1 MRRLLIIYLAVSI
14 SVVMPLSPLTIY
26 AQNAPAPST
35 DTEEPEG
42 ELENLTYDALRAKE
56 LAAATAAGISTEP
69 SGEAEEPEALTH
81 TFYSGA
87 YINDSDNPLSITF
100 TGGDAAIDGGIY
112 YVPNDFNAAETTTAS
127 STNTRS
133 FAAIGDD
140 TNPDA
145 NTAIT
150 IADRKAYESS
160 FSRAADNMRT
170 KLSSAETY
178 GNRLAI
184 NADDLV
190 ALTGENGGDCATW
203 NEAEDDYFINGF
215 CDPPRADRR
224 IILALDYLLRPR
236 TEGGGGREYIKVN
249 KIVQYPESGFTEL
262 NESDT
267 SETEGNG
274 EPVLNDAN
282 RNGLYDKPTDS
293 TPAEQRE
300 SFFDLNGNGQY
311 DASLSRVAVKG
322 SIPGGGLISPHY
334 IDLDPRSKPERDKN
348 GVATSFSSGDHT
360 LSQAMDIS
368 EIDRIRVTTRINRKG
383 LFGQSNKYNYQRPVN
398 IKVAWQSD
406 SGIAAH
412 PLPELSVH
420 ELIKGLGVNSI
431 LELLDADGALGDF
444 DFQGRSID
452 TLSLEDIAK
461 FVGGRL
467 LSTLLDGAD
476 ISNFNFDD
484 TLRDFGAIVLAGS
497 FNVDVNAVRNA
508 KSIGDIEEYTGRTD
522 VAKTVGVEG
531 VITGDS
537 KIEIYQSIGRQRFAD
552 LMGIKA
558 YALTKYHNVDEF
570 KLALGWGRIEQLLPV
585 PEQSFASNNRDEVR
599 AAIKDARFKLIFTTE
614 NAAIIA
620 ERLQIPTD
628 KAQAFIDG
636 GSVADFKKV
645 VGEVVW
651 KNNIDR
657 YKVNNYIPRHPAC
670 VALSVAGESNDVS
683 DTAQGSLKTAID
695 SLTKPAGV
703 TDNGSLE
710 INIPELEQIRRSIRD
725 AATLSNQ
732 HLRDVGITEPLKTQ
746 CGYTDAN
753 LNQNARR
760 QFVSRYNQPGDGI
773 RDQLDGF
780 IDLLEAQKPVVVN
793 NNIQL
798 NLPTW
803 ASRLYAAI
811 EELYIARDALTQ
823 YVSYDQNPDGTG
835 QQRDLAFGMPAG
847 VTYDIIGGEKAPTAF
862 KTAGIWYLSQRL
874 PTNQRKSFIYAAN
887 SNDKDGKRQFKPAN
901 TTQEVYR
908 DVFLSERPAHE
919 FRRIGRRLLLVRVQ
933 NSANAKALKQTD
945 LANDALFY
953 FNRYQTI
960 QTSLKV
966 IKDNL
971 GSLPSDVQRDLNQ
984 KIDNIDHIIGGAREA
999 FDDRE
1004 SVADSLNARGLARE
1018 YRDDIYEL
1026 IDTVEKTKTLS
1037 DINDVLGAARD
1048 LERAMMEILEGQ
1060 NVAYNQDMPGDISVP
1075 DINTPKVSGNSALTE
1090 IIGGDDLFVRAGFQ
1104 AIGGKIPMTEIL
1116 TQLGIGKLSRLLELP
1131 TDALLIY
1138 KDSDPKDKDAFFA
1151 AVGAG
1156 RRRQQNQRAAETR
1169 EIEIRE
1175 GKDYIIR
1182 YTIPGLARKL
1192 NINFPDYIGAD
1203 DIAEFV
1209 IGNTTKAL
1217 VGIGGT
1223 QLERILD
1230 LPKNFVTDVV
1240 YPVGNTDAARNE
1252 SRQHTIIN
1260 TVLKRLGLDL
1270 DLPAGFVLDQNPVVS
1285 MGAARIEGALNL
1297 ERGDFQGTREDILK
1311 KIGDERFMAVFGI
1324 RLPAAAVA
1332 EKREA
1337 DRLKPTIIK
1346 QYTDP
1351 NVNWCDP
1358 FLPEYPTYAPEIR
1371 DCLSDRVTTLEAVSA
1386 RQHLEEYHKILKKE
1400 LENVFAGTTLSGF
1413 DSADPK
1419 EKDDANRRADL
1430 LTLKL
1435 QSIDNQLHLDNAE
1448 VTKTIGTTQ
1457 KWLEG
1462 AIDTNRYATMAGESG
1477 AALFGSDIFAA
1488 ALTRLGIDGEIYDNL
1503 IKNDTNRHFLVTF
1516 FQKGSYT
1523 KPEFAQLYTIL
1534 SQAFG
1539 VDIDKK
1545 IGFRAGTMARLIT
1558 EKDTDDILFDQGVRL
1573 LANKY
1578 LHINLNDDTRRYD
1591 RTLNVKRIMQRAIF
1605 GAAYNEDTRQF
1616 EYDTANPY
1624 TGMIDAVRELN
1635 DMALQFLREQIIGVD
1650 LFRYIKAPLNAL
1662 FAIGDMNLQA
1672 LEEGNQYLSIYQA
1685 MHNAVQE
1692 ADRPTDEVLGRVAQA
1707 AERLSSLQR
1716 GGGSSDITNA
1726 KIIEAT
1732 KNGAVTNTSTGDPE
1746 EDDALDHFNQ
1756 AQNDSHD
1763 PAYAETPP
1771 EPNNDVDLSNLGHLA
1786 KTPNLPKGAT
1796 HKEDGARALRSAGE
1810 EELALQNI
1818 QLVNQAAWK
1827 SLQKEFAYALAD
1839 FGLSKI
1845 IGSKIVA
1852 PGLTRD
1858 LLDGTASERT
1868 EAIAYVASQLL
1879 VKNFG
1884 PDLRDAGLGWLVE
1897 QDTIEDFIRFTQG
1910 HGQDFADELVNQGA
1924 ARLGRLEDKL
1934 FKQKFFQYA
1943 GLKSGTLVGL
1953 FGYAIKGSTKQ
1964 FELFGN
1970 NFKGLGQL
1978 YNTDW
1983 ILGRVFFA
1991 AEKLT
1996 GVPAGKFA
2004 QIYFLG
2010 KSFYKAYVGWQAA
2023 KKTGD
2028 AAKIAKLKAQW
2039 VNAAIQLG
2047 VFVVD
2052 LAFGKDIAKF
2062 EARLGLPPGT
2072 ITQAIGIILTALL
2085 IGTGPMFFVT
2095 LGIFLLVTVFG
2106 FGFTRIQTRAT
2117 ADGYFPYVGKKGLYS
2132 TPLDP
2137 QTGNVPYPQ
2146 WPSADVLDNFA
2157 RVTGAGTGEFDPT
2170 NESQKIIGFKEAAR
2184 GKVIGLINDLFEA
2197 SGRPGNT
2204 ASNQYGSDPKG
2215 QYPVQVLIHLINE
2228 EPAPANLDQ
2237 NFLGRKSNLYLKD
2250 KRYSTVIKRI
2260 NNQYFPGACNGGQI
2274 NTGNGTAQG
2283 LADPHNWGVCVET
2296 TGKALRDIVHIAF

>member
-1 MRRLLIIYLAVSI
+1 
-14 SVVMPLSPLTIY
+14 
-26 AQNAPAPST
+26 
-35 DTEEPEG
+35 
-42 ELENLTYDALRAKE
+42 
-56 LAAATAAGISTEP
+56 
-69 SGEAEEPEALTH
+69 
-81 TFYSGA
+81 
-87 YINDSDNPLSITF
+87 
-100 TGGDAAIDGGIY
+100 
-112 YVPNDFNAAETTTAS
+112 
-127 STNTRS
+127 
-133 FAAIGDD
+133 
-140 TNPDA
+140 
-145 NTAIT
+145 
-150 IADRKAYESS
+150 
-160 FSRAADNMRT
+160 
-170 KLSSAETY
+170 
-178 GNRLAI
+178 
-184 NADDLV
+184 
-190 ALTGENGGDCATW
+190 
-203 NEAEDDYFINGF
+203 
-215 CDPPRADRR
+215 
-224 IILALDYLLRPR
+224 
-236 TEGGGGREYIKVN
+236 
-249 KIVQYPESGFTEL
+249 
-262 NESDT
+262 
-267 SETEGNG
+267 
-274 EPVLNDAN
+274 
-282 RNGLYDKPTDS
+282 
-293 TPAEQRE
+293 
-300 SFFDLNGNGQY
+300 
-311 DASLSRVAVKG
+311 
-322 SIPGGGLISPHY
+322 
-334 IDLDPRSKPERDKN
+334 
-348 GVATSFSSGDHT
+348 
-360 LSQAMDIS
+360 AMDIS

-383 LFGQSNKYNYQRPVN
+383 LFGSSNKYNYQRPIN

-406 SGIAAH
+406 EGIGAH

-444 DFQGRSID
+444 DFEGRSID
-452 TLSLEDIAK
+452 TLSMEDIAK
-461 FVGGRL
+461 FMGGRL

-497 FNVDVNAVRNA
+497 FNVDVNAIRNA

-522 VAKTVGVEG
+522 VAKTVGVKG
-531 VITGDS
+531 VIMGDT
-537 KIEIYQSIGRQRFAD
+537 KTEIYQSIGRQRFAD
-552 LMGIKA
+552 LLGIKA
-558 YALTKYHNVDEF
+558 YALTNYKNVDEF

-585 PEQSFASNNRDEVR
+585 PEQSFASNKRDDVVK
-599 AAIKDARFKLIFTTE
+599 AVKDARFKLIFTTE

-620 ERLQIPTD
+620 ERLQIPTN
-628 KAQAFIDG
+628 KAQEFIDG

-670 VALSVAGESNDVS
+670 VALSVAAKPSDVS
-683 DTAQGSLKTAID
+683 EIAQGSLQAARA
-695 SLTKPAGV
+695 SLDFANDGSGQPVRA
-703 TDNGSLE
+703 DNPL
-710 INIPELEQIRRSIRD
+710 PELLAPLDKLVEDIRSGASYSNPRLLEVSI
-725 AATLSNQ
+725 TQ
-732 HLRDVGITEPLKTQ
+732 PLKEQ
-746 CGYTDAN
+746 CAYTDAN
-753 LNQNARR
+753 VNQAGRNKFIGAYNA
-760 QFVSRYNQPGDGI
+760 SGSGI
-773 RDQLDGF
+773 RDSLNTL
-780 IDLLEAQKPVVVN
+780 IAKLEGLKPVVSNGAIQINGNEN
-793 NNIQL
+793 NS
-798 NLPTW
+798 W
-803 ASRLYAAI
+803 ASQLYAAV
-811 EELYIARDALTQ
+811 EELYIAREALTQ
-823 YVSYDQNPDGTG
+823 YVSYDRNPDGTG

-847 VTYDIIGGEKAPTAF
+847 VTYDVIGGEKSADAF
-862 KTAGIWYLSQRL
+862 KNAGIWYLSQRL
-874 PTNQRKSFIYAAN
+874 PTSQRKSFIYAAN
-887 SNDKDGKRQFKPAN
+887 TGERDKEAKKQFRPAN
-901 TTQEVYR
+901 TTQDVYR

-919 FRRIGRRLLLVRVQ
+919 FRRIGRRLLLMRVQ

-966 IKDNL
+966 IRDNL
-971 GSLPSDVQRDLNQ
+971 GSLPADVQRELNQ
-984 KIDNIDHIIGGAREA
+984 KIDSIDNLIGGAREA

-1018 YRDDIYEL
+1018 YRDEIYEL
-1026 IDTVEKTKTLS
+1026 IDTVEKSDTLKN
-1037 DINDVLGAARD
+1037 INEVLGAARD

-1060 NVAYNQDMPGDISVP
+1060 NVAYNPDMPGDISVP
-1075 DINTPKVSGNSALTE
+1075 DVNTPKVSGNSALTE

-1104 AIGGKIPMTEIL
+1104 AIGGKMPMQEIL

-1156 RRRQQNQRAAETR
+1156 RRKQQQQRPAATR
-1169 EIEIRE
+1169 EIEIQE
-1175 GKDYIIR
+1175 GKDYIVR

-1192 NINFPDYIGAD
+1192 NINFPDWIGAD

-1230 LPKNFVTDVV
+1230 LPKNFVSDVV
-1240 YPVGNTDAARNE
+1240 YPVGNTDEARNE

-1270 DLPAGFVLDQNPVVS
+1270 DLPEGFVLGGNPVVS

-1297 ERGDFQGTREDILK
+1297 ERGDFKGTREEILK
-1311 KIGDERFMAVFGI
+1311 KVGDERFMAAFGI
-1324 RLPAAAVA
+1324 RIPAAAIA

-1346 QYTDP
+1346 QYNDP

-1386 RQHLEEYHKILKKE
+1386 RQHLEEYHKILAKE
-1400 LENVFAGTTLSGF
+1400 MQNVFAGTTLYGF
-1413 DSADPK
+1413 DSADAK

-1430 LTLKL
+1430 LTLRL
-1435 QSIDNQLHLDNAE
+1435 QAIDNQLHVDGAE
-1448 VTKTIGTTQ
+1448 KFPPIGTTQ

-1462 AIDTNRYATMAGESG
+1462 QLTTDRYTTLVGESG
-1477 AALFGSDIFAA
+1477 AALFGSDVFAA
-1488 ALTRLGIDGEIYDNL
+1488 ALTRLGIDGEVYDNL

-1539 VDIDKK
+1539 VDIDKGL
-1545 IGFRAGTMARLIT
+1545 GFKAGTMARLIT

-1573 LANKY
+1573 LANRY
-1578 LHINLNDDTRRYD
+1578 LHINLNSDTARYD

-1635 DMALQFLREQIIGVD
+1635 DMSLQFLREQIVGVD

-1662 FAIGDMNLQA
+1662 FAVGDMNLQA
-1672 LEEGNQYLSIYQA
+1672 LEEGNQFMSIYQA

-1692 ADRPTDEVLGRVAQA
+1692 VDRPTDEVLGRIAIET
-1707 AERLSSLQR
+1707 ERIRSLGLST
-1716 GGGSSDITNA
+1716 GGGSSPDVNAKVAAATKTGSATNTSSGDLEEDDITND
-1726 KIIEAT
+1726 
-1732 KNGAVTNTSTGDPE
+1732 GANQVFDNTGTLVGYSTAD
-1746 EDDALDHFNQ
+1746 
-1756 AQNDSHD
+1756 
-1763 PAYAETPP
+1763 
-1771 EPNNDVDLSNLGHLA
+1771 EPNNDVNLTNVAKNSNL
-1786 KTPNLPKGAT
+1786 PQGAT
-1796 HKEDGARALRSAGE
+1796 HKEDGVRALKVAGE
-1810 EELALQNI
+1810 EELTLDNI
-1818 QLVNQAAWK
+1818 KLVNQAAWK

-1858 LLDGTASERT
+1858 LLDGTARERT

-1879 VKNFG
+1879 VKNYG
-1884 PDLRDAGLGWLVE
+1884 ADLREAGLGWLVE
-1897 QDTIEDFIRFTQG
+1897 QSTVEDFIRFTQG
-1910 HGQDFADELVNQGA
+1910 HGQDFANELIDQGA
-1924 ARLGRLEDKL
+1924 ARLGRLEEML

-1953 FGYAIKGSTKQ
+1953 FGYAITGSTKQ
-1964 FELFGN
+1964 FDLFGN
-1970 NFKGLGQL
+1970 NFSGLGKL

-2004 QIYFLG
+2004 QMYFLG
-2010 KSFYKAYVGWQAA
+2010 KSFYKGYVAWQAA
-2023 KKTGD
+2023 KKTGAD
-2028 AAKIAKLKAQW
+2028 AAKLAKLKAQW

-2085 IGTGPMFFVT
+2085 VGTGPMFFVT
-2095 LGIFLLVTVFG
+2095 LGIFVLITLFG

-2117 ADGYFPYVGKKGLYS
+2117 ADGYFPYVGRKGLYS

-2137 QTGNVPYPQ
+2137 QTGNVPYSQ
-2146 WPSADVLDNFA
+2146 WPSA
-2157 RVTGAGTGEFDPT
+2157 
-2170 NESQKIIGFKEAAR
+2170 
-2184 GKVIGLINDLFEA
+2184 
-2197 SGRPGNT
+2197 
-2204 ASNQYGSDPKG
+2204 
-2215 QYPVQVLIHLINE
+2215 
-2228 EPAPANLDQ
+2228 
-2237 NFLGRKSNLYLKD
+2237 
-2250 KRYSTVIKRI
+2250 
-2260 NNQYFPGACNGGQI
+2260 
-2274 NTGNGTAQG
+2274 
-2283 LADPHNWGVCVET
+2283 
-2296 TGKALRDIVHIAF
+2296 